1 MCSGL
6 ANETWPPLAPSGLD
20 QATGHLAPSLEAHA
34 LRTKQDLSAFPQA
47 LWRRLGFFCNT
58 SSIASAAKPLPPHLQ
73 TQQSRSLW
81 KHVGRGSKGTLAL
94 PCRQDCLGALPGPLV
109 CTRHPPPSVRFFSCG
124 THVPQHTRGGQG
136 TTEGAGSLPREDQI
150 AQWYPV
156 SHPPGPPRIEGLLFA
171 RCCCHG
177 QQKQH
182 CPLAVHVD

>member
-1 MCSGL
+1 MYCGQSR
-6 ANETWPPLAPSGLD
+6 TLAPSHRPCGGGW
-20 QATGHLAPSLEAHA
+20 ASSVTRVG
-34 LRTKQDLSAFPQA
+34 
-47 LWRRLGFFCNT
+47 
-58 SSIASAAKPLPPHLQ
+58 SIASAAKPLPPHLQ

-124 THVPQHTRGGQG
+124 THVPQHTREGQG

-156 SHPPGPPRIEGLLFA
+156 SHPPGPPCIEGLLFA